1 MYLIESAFTGLSV
14 LLLGLELG
22 ALSGGLF
29 QMILLAIYLFFAGK
43 GYVSIVRSSVLN
55 LISAAR
61 QSEYVREK
69 RDTGSKIGGRRG
81 SSWSTCM
88 P

>member
-61 QSEYVREK
+61 QSEYVRE
-69 RDTGSKIGGRRG
+69 RY
-81 SSWSTCM
+81 WQ
-88 P
+88 